1 MSAVRSLENTEHQP
15 RVSRLGW
22 AVALGLVCLFA
33 AGLFWPRQ
41 ANVMDNPAQKSTPVE
56 LALNVDLPSPAQVA
70 QWTKKLDAPLE
81 DESKLV
87 LGDAQAA
94 LNSLA
99 RGFVPE
105 NLLASSTP
113 TPQP

>member
-1 MSAVRSLENTEHQP
+1 MSAVRSLEPEP
-15 RVSRLGW
+15 RVSRLSW

-33 AGLFWPRQ
+33 AGLFWQRQPR
-41 ANVMDNPAQKSTPVE
+41 VLDNEAQKTNSTPVA
-56 LALNVDLPSPAQVA
+56 LALNVNLPSPAQVA

-105 NLLASSTP
+105 NLLASSTA